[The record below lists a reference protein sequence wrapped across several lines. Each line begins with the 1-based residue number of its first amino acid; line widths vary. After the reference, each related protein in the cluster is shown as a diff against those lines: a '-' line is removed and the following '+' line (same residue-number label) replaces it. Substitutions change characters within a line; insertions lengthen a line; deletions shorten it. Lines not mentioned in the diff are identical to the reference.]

1 MKQIRRL
8 FVVERGR
15 AGGDERLTLVS
26 ADYREALAQ
35 YREARLCAAC
45 EAEAS
50 GHPQEVALSSYTAA
64 EPVEAEIDG
73 FGRLIGEGGEEIE
86 YLNEWGRKIVFGAV
100 ING

>member
-1 MKQIRRL
+1 MQQMKRL

-15 AGGDERLTLVS
+15 AGGDERFALVS

-35 YREARLCAAC
+35 YGEARLAAAC

-50 GHPQEVALSSYTAA
+50 KHPQEVAMYSYASE
-64 EPVEAEIDG
+64 EPVKAEIDAW
-73 FGRLIGEGGEEIE
+73 GRLVGEDGEEIE
-86 YLNEWGRKIVFGAV
+86 YFNSWERKTVYSAV